1 MTESGPTGPPDAVT
15 PALGFY
21 FAVYG
26 TDLSAARKTTIEVQ
40 QGDKVL
46 ASTVADLAPPDPGG
60 RIQHA
65 GALPLKSLAAG
76 DYTLKVSVTDGK
88 SSETRVASFTV
99 TE

>member
-1 MTESGPTGPPDAVT
+1 MT
-15 PALGFY
+15 PALGFF

-26 TDLSAARKTTIEVQ
+26 KDLTAARKTTIEVK

-46 ASTVADLAPPDPGG
+46 ASTVADLAAPDAGG

-65 GALPLKSLAAG
+65 GALPLKALAAG
-76 DYTLKVSVTDGK
+76 DYTLKVSVSDGK
-88 SSETRVASFTV
+88 SSETRAASFTV